1 MESLLA
7 LAKDIY
13 KKWVFDTFCFIVCP
27 IGFEPMTPE
36 LQSGMLPLSPQ
47 AQGLQCE
54 DLFIWDT
61 YQQRQDVTVLF
72 IIVCG
77 FKVMY
82 TIHYTHC

>member
-1 MESLLA
+1 
-7 LAKDIY
+7 
-13 KKWVFDTFCFIVCP
+13 
-27 IGFEPMTPE
+27 MTPE